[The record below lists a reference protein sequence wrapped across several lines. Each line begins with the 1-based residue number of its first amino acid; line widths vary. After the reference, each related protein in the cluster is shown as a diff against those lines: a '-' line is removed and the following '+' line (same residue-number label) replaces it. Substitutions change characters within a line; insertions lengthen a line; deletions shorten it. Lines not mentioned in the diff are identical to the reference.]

1 MPAGLP
7 AATIT
12 VRRFLAK
19 VCGDCANPSRMAAS
33 IFASSAEANTSAGA
47 PCSSGVRRVELPAKF
62 SRTSVPEFSSSKLSL
77 SSPKASVSEEAAK
90 TVKADSPLPSEPP
103 DPPHPK
109 RTGRSAAT
117 TTQHESF
124 APTDPIYA
132 PTGAGSPCQQR
143 LKDASCY
150 RCAGPESLCKC
161 TKFLAEVL
169 SVALASR
176 RIFVPSS
183 PEDAPPRRSG
193 RRRAAYRA
201 REWVTSLF
209 TELPRRTLL
218 GNSYTALPSFYFT
231 AVTVRR
237 APLVWTVYRTS
248 RSLV

>member
-1 MPAGLP
+1 MPARLP

-19 VCGDCANPSRMAAS
+19 VWGASARPSLTAAS

-47 PCSSGVRRVELPAKF
+47 PCSSCVRRVELPAKF
-62 SRTSVPEFSSSKLSL
+62 SFASVPGCSSSKLAF

-109 RTGRSAAT
+109 RAGRSAAT

-143 LKDASCY
+143 LGDASCY

-161 TKFLAEVL
+161 TKFLEEVL

-176 RIFVPSS
+176 RIFLPSS
-183 PEDAPPRRSG
+183 TQDGYHPDDQDEAEQLTGLGSGSRRYSQSC
-193 RRRAAYRA
+193 
-201 REWVTSLF
+201 REGFFWWSHMQEGV
-209 TELPRRTLL
+209 
-218 GNSYTALPSFYFT
+218 
-231 AVTVRR
+231 
-237 APLVWTVYRTS
+237 
-248 RSLV
+248 

>member
-19 VCGDCANPSRMAAS
+19 VWGASANPSRMAAS

-47 PCSSGVRRVELPAKF
+47 PCSSCVRRVELPAKF
-62 SRTSVPEFSSSKLSL
+62 SATSVPEFSSSKLSL

-90 TVKADSPLPSEPP
+90 TVKADSPLASEPP

-161 TKFLAEVL
+161 TKFLEEVL

-183 PEDAPPRRSG
+183 PEDAYLRDDQDDAEQLTGLGTGSPRYSPSC
-193 RRRAAYRA
+193 
-201 REWVTSLF
+201 RERPFSET
-209 TELPRRTLL
+209 RK
-218 GNSYTALPSFYFT
+218 PSFRYPKFSET
-231 AVTVRR
+231 LFPVG
-237 APLVWTVYRTS
+237 
-248 RSLV
+248 